1 MFEPL
6 GQVIRLRRIQRNL
19 TMDRL
24 ARMAGVSRRQL
35 SLLEDGHNVSLL
47 FLTKIAKVLEITDL
61 PVGDLRV
68 RAAPPELAVIVSA
81 SEMLERIKPT
91 ISLWNTA
98 EQEIQRTTAA
108 LDEMIERSLSAG
120 PSARDVVEAAERLA
134 NLPAAEH
141 DAAGKTLAAL
151 AQKNPQIRAP
161 RPKRPES
168 AESPDSA
175 ENAEPAQRR
184 RRR

>member
-6 GQVIRLRRIQRNL
+6 GQVIRLRRLQRNL

-24 ARMAGVSRRQL
+24 ARMANVSRRQL

-47 FLTKIAKVLEITDL
+47 FLTKIARVLEITEL
-61 PVGDLRV
+61 PLGDLRL

-91 ISLWNTA
+91 ISLWTTA
-98 EQEIQRTTAA
+98 EQELQRTTAA

-120 PSARDVVEAAERLA
+120 PSAHDVVEAAERLA
-134 NLPAAEH
+134 NLPASEH
-141 DAAGKTLAAL
+141 QAVGEALAAL

-161 RPKRPES
+161 RPKP
-168 AESPDSA
+168 
-175 ENAEPAQRR
+175 AEPAEPAEPAKQRR
-184 RRR
+184 R

>member
-6 GQVIRLRRIQRNL
+6 GQVIRLRRLQRNL

-24 ARMAGVSRRQL
+24 ARMAKVSRRQL

-47 FLTKIAKVLEITDL
+47 FLTKVARVLEITEL
-61 PVGDLRV
+61 PLGDLRLH
-68 RAAPPELAVIVSA
+68 AAPPELAVIVSA

-91 ISLWNTA
+91 ISLWTTA
-98 EQEIQRTTAA
+98 EQELQRTTAA

-120 PSARDVVEAAERLA
+120 PSAHDVVEAAERLA
-134 NLPAAEH
+134 NLPASEH
-141 DAAGKTLAAL
+141 QAVGETLAAL

-161 RPKRPES
+161 RPKR
-168 AESPDSA
+168 
-175 ENAEPAQRR
+175 AEPAEPAEPAERQRR
-184 RRR
+184 RR